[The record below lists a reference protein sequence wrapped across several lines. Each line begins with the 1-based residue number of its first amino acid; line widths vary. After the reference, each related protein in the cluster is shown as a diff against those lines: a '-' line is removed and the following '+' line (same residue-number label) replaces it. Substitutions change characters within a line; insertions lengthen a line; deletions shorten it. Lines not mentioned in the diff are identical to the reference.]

1 MSQKFS
7 RVTTVL
13 GIEMKSPGGASKA
26 DQGITGE
33 RISGRL
39 PICRRKQGVFLR
51 CLSVHGSF
59 VSVFVLLRA
68 VSFPPNKSS
77 HLRLEYNCLQS
88 QMAMASHSFTP
99 PTTMTRPFF
108 VHTSFVKRFCPE
120 ESARKCRGG
129 CGWRSVVDDMDFVL
143 VGDLGLWGNRMVAYP
158 R

>member
-13 GIEMKSPGGASKA
+13 GVEMKSPGGASK
-26 DQGITGE
+26 DITGK

-39 PICRRKQGVFLR
+39 LICRRKQGVSLR

-59 VSVFVLLRA
+59 VSVFVFLRA
-68 VSFPPNKSS
+68 ASFPPNKSS
-77 HLRLEYNCLQS
+77 RLHPEYNCLQS

-108 VHTSFVKRFCPE
+108 VHTSFVKRLCPE
-120 ESARKCRGG
+120 DSARKCRGG
-129 CGWRSVVDDMDFVL
+129 CGWRSVVDDMGFVL
-143 VGDLGLWGNRMVAYP
+143 VGGLGLWGNRTVAYP